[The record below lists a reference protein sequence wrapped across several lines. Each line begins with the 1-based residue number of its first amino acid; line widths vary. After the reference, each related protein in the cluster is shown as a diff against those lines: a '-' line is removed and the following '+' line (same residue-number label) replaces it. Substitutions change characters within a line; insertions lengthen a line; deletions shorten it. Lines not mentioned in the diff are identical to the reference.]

1 MFTASK
7 KEYADTILDFI
18 DPNGDLI
25 EARWYRDSCY
35 TTRDHV
41 YIKDLRIF
49 EDQWDLK
56 DIVLIDNA
64 VHSFGFQ
71 INNGIPM
78 LPFYEDKDDRDMIYV
93 THYLKTLSQQ
103 YDVRLMIKNTF
114 WINKL
119 KDPMIWEAIEGVI
132 EYAIEEVED
141 HSLDDM
147 YQTQKAEELQ
157 VVRRSRSAPRSTGR
171 F

>member
-1 MFTASK
+1 
-7 KEYADTILDFI
+7 
-18 DPNGDLI
+18 
-25 EARWYRDSCY
+25 
-35 TTRDHV
+35 
-41 YIKDLRIF
+41 
-49 EDQWDLK
+49 
-56 DIVLIDNA
+56 
-64 VHSFGFQ
+64 
-71 INNGIPM
+71 M

-103 YDVRLMIKNTF
+103 YDVRPMIRNTF

-119 KDPMIWEAIEGVI
+119 KDPMICEAIEGVI

-171 F
+171 L